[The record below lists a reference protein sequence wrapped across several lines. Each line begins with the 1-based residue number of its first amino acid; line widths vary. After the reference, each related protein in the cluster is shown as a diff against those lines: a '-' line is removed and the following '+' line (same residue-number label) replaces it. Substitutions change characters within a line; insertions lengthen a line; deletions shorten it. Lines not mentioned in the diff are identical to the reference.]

1 MKQESKT
8 IYDFKKGDS
17 VTRLRPIIQQDGTPD
32 YGFVGKELV
41 FLGIANASAYLSK
54 KADFFTTL
62 LTGKD
67 NFSVQIPLD
76 LCEDGWAEY
85 AIPDFLDDEVA
96 PGFELSEEDKL
107 EYEILKASE
116 AEDYTRA
123 DILQKKL
130 AKLRTDKGEDK
141 E

>member
-1 MKQESKT
+1 MN
-8 IYDFKKGDS
+8 
-17 VTRLRPIIQQDGTPD
+17 L
-32 YGFVGKELV
+32 GFNFFQYKENL
-41 FLGIANASAYLSK
+41 FLINMSL
-54 KADFFTTL
+54 FFTTL

-76 LCEDGWAEY
+76 LCEDGCAEY
-85 AIPDFLDDEVA
+85 SIPDFLDDEVA

-130 AKLRTDKGEDK
+130 EKLRIDKGDGQD
-141 E
+141 